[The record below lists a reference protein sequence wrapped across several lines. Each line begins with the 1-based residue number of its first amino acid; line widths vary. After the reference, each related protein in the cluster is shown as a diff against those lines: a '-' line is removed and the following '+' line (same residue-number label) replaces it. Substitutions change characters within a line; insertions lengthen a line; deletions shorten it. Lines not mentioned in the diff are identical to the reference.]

1 MEDAGYLKSIC
12 QGAGGMVGALLG
24 AAIYRETGA
33 LLLVGFVL
41 GIIVVNYIWKEV
53 EEEKKSG
60 QREKNDG
67 T

>member
-1 MEDAGYLKSIC
+1 MEDSGFFKSIC
-12 QGAGGMVGALLG
+12 LGAGGMVGAFLG

-41 GIIVVNYIWKEV
+41 GIIVVNYFWKEV

-60 QREKNDG
+60 QN
-67 T
+67 